1 MSVRVTGVLTDAGGN
16 IAPNVHIQFTTTQG
30 FGSTLPTAPLDVI
43 TGADG
48 GYDFNLVIGTHR
60 ISIRYGDRFEPI
72 GTTVI
77 NDETPG
83 VLTLS
88 ELLKQTAPVTPEA
101 LKLIMQY
108 TAEAK
113 AAKEAAG
120 QFAAQAEDNA
130 EQSLVEATKSKQH
143 ADQAK
148 IYRDQTAA
156 IATGGTATLE
166 PEPGKIPLADQHG
179 HIDDGW
185 LNAAT
190 FARSESDMM
199 ADRARNNQLFA
210 ASGHI
215 HAGKHRNDVNPVYG
229 RPIQDGL
236 WTYLNNSN
244 VLRLGAYK
252 EQSNVEGDS
261 KTYESVFNMAGV
273 TVHLKGLN
281 SAYENAQLILPPA
294 PKGTEVY
301 DSATGV
307 LTNFETEIDPKY
319 GDVAAD
325 TNEAVARAFEGLI
338 KNSDGRLGT
347 VDFVARDCT
356 PAALPNGGGFTI
368 TPNVNTQYFEQAI
381 SCVIGTK
388 YKAKAVFSVST
399 EVKGTSSSPFS
410 SLTIL
415 NTAKTASI
423 ASSVVESGEAG
434 RVYTFDVEFTAT
446 ETTHFVSCFFNMPV
460 GGGATAT
467 VNFVSADLSSREV
480 VTHPVDLVGFEW
492 FLRPINESDPILYP
506 NGIQQ
511 CKLTSVDGIPTV
523 ENTFR
528 PMSHFEVYPGDTA
541 SRGRGWNLFDGSI
554 SDAQKAEIFQNPE
567 HNIYRMGDGTLAQWT
582 VSQRTIRGAGNGDW
596 ANVNPS
602 NTSLMFCTSK
612 LFVQARGVNDS
623 ASPLVLAGSIA
634 RYVAPNNS
642 GNVLGGISEKGV
654 FVPTTSVAYNGEC
667 YFYVIA
673 TVPRLNQGAYHPSLN
688 PFGTALVMS
697 SISNNG
703 AHPWSHANAQDLFTA
718 SQCFNFGSLPQVIG
732 EHYAWAESG
741 DIASG
746 ISGHPD
752 GLYHDAIYDGG
763 LNGVIDQRL
772 KYGAWDASSS
782 EQAAVV
788 REEVKNGTYRGR
800 EKLVRWMISEGT
812 PSASS
817 ANMYIGSGFGIGVG
831 ESYLAAKSV
840 VELGYKAWVYI
851 VDAGDTT
858 LSGVVTGQWY
868 VCSAFSRNYQK
879 NVTLRNPVTGVYAWI
894 TAGNCSSMKI
904 IVGIDVET
912 NITVEGGFT
921 QTDVIGAP
929 ANILQVEALKEGWL
943 GSWIPVIPDGGNT
956 WNMFYATRKKIS
968 VGAVAK
974 ESTSDNGSTWTVS
987 SITWNDVTNS
997 PTSESAL
1004 PIDRV
1009 ELWHY
1014 TASSKQT
1021 EPSSNL
1027 SVFNGERG
1035 LSSVF
1040 ASSNYRTANGCL
1052 LSESLLGNVLKS
1064 DSTLPR
1070 DKCYSLTGF
1079 TISSSGVLEPSGNMT
1094 THSQIDLSAPT
1105 SGDKAFKALYCQSSS
1120 DQQANLNIIANEL
1133 IYSSTGGNWGDDA
1146 KLKIVADGTF
1156 TDLNGNKCKAVIHKL
1171 AKPYGFIKL

>member
-113 AAKEAAG
+113 AAKEEAG
-120 QFAAQAEDNA
+120 QFAAQAEENA

-148 IYRDQTAA
+148 IYRDQTAE

-252 EQSNVEGDS
+252 ELSSVEGDS
-261 KTYESVFNMAGV
+261 KTYESVFNLSGV
-273 TVHLKGLN
+273 TAHLKGLN
-281 SAYENAQLILPPA
+281 SAYENAQLTLPPA

-301 DSATGV
+301 DSDTGV
-307 LTNFETEIDPKY
+307 LTNFETDIDPKY

-325 TNEAVARAFEGLI
+325 TNEAVKRAFGLV
-338 KNSDGRLGT
+338 RLDDSGLNEVRVASGT
-347 VDFVARDCT
+347 TTYDYA
-356 PAALPNGGGFTI
+356 
-368 TPNVNTQYFEQAI
+368 TQAAI
-381 SCVIGTK
+381 SSGSGTGVIFYNLPLSRNKLTARLTSTKTVTIEIRDGTTG
-388 YKAKAVFSVST
+388 T
-399 EVKGTSSSPFS
+399 ESSPIMHTISLNANEETVLDLDLGSRTKEQIYFRLVSSSDYPV
-410 SLTIL
+410 
-415 NTAKTASI
+415 SI
-423 ASSVVESGEAG
+423 QYSE
-434 RVYTFDVEFTAT
+434 
-446 ETTHFVSCFFNMPV
+446 VSITN
-460 GGGATAT
+460 
-467 VNFVSADLSSREV
+467 EV
-480 VTHPVDLVGFEW
+480 VTHPVDLVGLEV
-492 FLRPINESDPILYP
+492 FLRPINEADPFACPY
-506 NGIQQ
+506 GMEQS
-511 CKLTSVDGIPTV
+511 KLTSVDGIPTV
-523 ENTFR
+523 ENNVR
-528 PMSHFEVYPGDTA
+528 PITHFEVYPGDTT
-541 SRGRGWNLFDGSI
+541 SRGRGWNLLDGSLT
-554 SDAQKAEIFQNPE
+554 DAQKAKILQNPA
-567 HNIYRMGDGTLAQWT
+567 HNIYRMNDGTLAQWT

-596 ANVNPS
+596 EAIFASGSGDLSLCYKNKPS
-602 NTSLMFCTSK
+602 GLVT
-612 LFVQARGVNDS
+612 ARGALDAALS
-623 ASPLVLAGSIA
+623 ASYSNSYRRPA
-634 RYVAPNNS
+634 RVSLNS
-642 GNVLGGISEKGV
+642 NDLGIWKLIE
-654 FVPTTSVAYNGEC
+654 TNAASVAKNNEC
-667 YFYVIA
+667 YFYVIT
-673 TVPRLNQGAYHPSLN
+673 TVPRLNQGAYHPVWN
-688 PFGTALVMS
+688 PKGTAS
-697 SISNNG
+697 GWKNNG
-703 AHPWSHANAQDLFTA
+703 SGRAPWHDPLITQFVSPA
-718 SQCFNFGSLPQVIG
+718 SCFKSSNDS
-732 EHYAWAESG
+732 SG
-741 DIASG
+741 ADG
-746 ISGHPD
+746 GYDPTTGKLGGRTDRPD
-752 GLYHDAIYDGG
+752 GLLHDVIYASG
-763 LNGVIDQRL
+763 LNGVIDHRP
-772 KYGAWDASSS
+772 KYGAWNASSA

-788 REEVKNGTYRGR
+788 REEVKSGKYRGR
-800 EKLVRWMISEGT
+800 EKLKRWMISEGV

-817 ANMYIGSGFGIGVG
+817 SNMYIGSGFGIGDG
-831 ESYLAAKSV
+831 EVYLASKSV
-840 VELGYKAWVYI
+840 VDNGYKAWVYI

-858 LSGVVTGQWY
+858 LSGVVTGEWY
-868 VCSAFSRNYQK
+868 VCTAFSRNYQGQ
-879 NVTLRNPVTGVYAWI
+879 VTLLNPITGNNTWI
-894 TAGNCSSMKI
+894 TAGTTASMKI
-904 IVGIDVET
+904 IIGIDVEV
-912 NITVEGGFT
+912 NATVEGGFT

-929 ANILQVEALKEGWL
+929 ANIFQVEALKEGWL
-943 GSWIPVIPDGGNT
+943 GGWIKDIPDGTAKGFTLTRRNVGNT
-956 WNMFYATRKKIS
+956 SINRVYSPDNGASWVFSTIATSEGINTFNS
-968 VGAVAK
+968 AYPLGAV
-974 ESTSDNGSTWTVS
+974 SVVN
-987 SITWNDVTNS
+987 
-997 PTSESAL
+997 
-1004 PIDRV
+1004 
-1009 ELWHY
+1009 Y
-1014 TASSKQT
+1014 TAFAAQT

-1027 SVFNGERG
+1027 PVFNGERG

-1040 ASSNYRTANGCL
+1040 ASSNYRTPNGCL
-1052 LSESLLGNVLKS
+1052 LSESLLSNLLKS

-1079 TISSSGVLEPSGNMT
+1079 AVASSGVLEPSGNMT

-1105 SGDKAFKALYCQSSS
+1105 SGDKAFKALFCQYAS

-1146 KLKIVADGTF
+1146 KVKIVADGTF
-1156 TDLNGNKCKAVIHKL
+1156 TDLNGNKCKAAIHKL
-1171 AKPYGFIKL
+1171 AKPYGFIKM